1 MPKKEG
7 IENIKKMLLDRMS
20 IGLTFS
26 KLKLF
31 ELDRG

>member
-1 MPKKEG
+1 MTEKDR

-20 IGLTFS
+20 IGLAFS
-26 KLKLF
+26 KFKLF